1 MLQHLQI
8 KNLVIVR
15 SLALD
20 FDPQMSAFTG
30 ETGAGKSVLIGALGL
45 ALGEKADKE
54 MIRNGCDSA
63 EIAASFELDEGEPA
77 RKWLH
82 EHDLAGDEACI
93 LRRVLVRSGRSR
105 AYVNSVPVPLQ
116 QLRELGELLIDI
128 HGQHEHQSLIR
139 AASQRRLLDAYA
151 GHLELLESV
160 ATVFMEFD
168 QAQKHLQQMQS
179 KVEDRSQRLDYLN
192 FQISELTQLGPDTL
206 ELEQLVKE
214 QRQLAHAEQLASD
227 TAALN
232 NLLFESDTGVQT
244 TLSRACDNIK
254 DLAKLDP
261 SLDEMDELLE
271 NARIY
276 VDESAGLLRDYQQQ
290 INIDPDRLAIVDQRL
305 SQIQDLAR
313 KHNLQPEMLPE
324 KLADLQAEQE
334 QLTSADATLADLAQ
348 DVETLRKRFIQLAQ
362 QLSHSR
368 HEAAERLS
376 REISDSMQHLG
387 MKGGSFKID
396 CEQLADT
403 IGSRHGLD
411 NVNFKVSANPGQ
423 PLAPLAKVAS
433 GGELSRISL
442 AIQVAT
448 AGYGEVPT
456 LIFDEVDSGIGGA
469 VAEIVGRLL
478 RKLGKQRQIFCVT
491 HLPQVAAQAHQQLL
505 VKKTSD
511 GNTTETTI
519 TSLDSGLRE
528 KEVARMLGGMKITDQ
543 TLNHAKEMIEHAQQ
557 G

>member
-305 SQIQDLAR
+305 SQIHDLAR